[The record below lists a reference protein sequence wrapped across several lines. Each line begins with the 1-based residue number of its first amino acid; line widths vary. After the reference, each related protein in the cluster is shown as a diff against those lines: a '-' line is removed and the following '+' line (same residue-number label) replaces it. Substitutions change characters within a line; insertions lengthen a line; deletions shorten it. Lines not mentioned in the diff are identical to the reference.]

1 MDGSLGGIPS
11 KYYGTQ
17 PATGVLPPGS
27 AAAAAAAAA
36 ATAPPGGVVASVPP
50 GVAPPVGHPQTPFH
64 PHVSSAYASF
74 FQHQMAVMSNHN
86 HHPLNPHPHQ
96 QISGL
101 AAPPGHHAITSA
113 IFGIPTTQI
122 QVRG

>member
-1 MDGSLGGIPS
+1 MDGSLGGLPS
-11 KYYGTQ
+11 KYYGAQ
-17 PATGVLPPGS
+17 QGAGSLVPG
-27 AAAAAAAAA
+27 AAAAVAASAA
-36 ATAPPGGVVASVPP
+36 PGPGGAPQPP
-50 GVAPPVGHPQTPFH
+50 PPPPPPVPVGHPQSPFH

-86 HHPLNPHPHQ
+86 HHHLNHHHHQ
-96 QISGL
+96 QIAGL

-122 QVRG
+122 QVF